1 MVIVF
6 KINLAVP
13 KRITQLKNVKRLPL
27 NISVINIS
35 YNANTISRRCFILP
49 EIEDLLKDV
58 EILREKLLY
67 LIHKKQGNLIDEE
80 VVRMSK
86 VLDAT
91 LNEYNKVLS
100 EKLKK

>member
-1 MVIVF
+1 VF
-6 KINLAVP
+6 
-13 KRITQLKNVKRLPL
+13 RL
-27 NISVINIS
+27 S
-35 YNANTISRRCFILP
+35 

-67 LIHKKQGNLIDEE
+67 LIEEKQGNLIDEE
-80 VVRMSK
+80 VVSMSK
-86 VLDAT
+86 VLNAA

>member
-1 MVIVF
+1 M
-6 KINLAVP
+6 
-13 KRITQLKNVKRLPL
+13 
-27 NISVINIS
+27 S
-35 YNANTISRRCFILP
+35 

-67 LIHKKQGNLIDEE
+67 LIEEKQGNLIDEE
-80 VVRMSK
+80 VVSMSK
-86 VLDAT
+86 VLNAA